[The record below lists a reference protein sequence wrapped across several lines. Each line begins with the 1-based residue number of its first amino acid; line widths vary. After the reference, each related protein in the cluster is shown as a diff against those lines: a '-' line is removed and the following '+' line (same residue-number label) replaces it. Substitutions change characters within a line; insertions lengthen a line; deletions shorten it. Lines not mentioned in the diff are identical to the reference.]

1 MINLFKKKILLQLI
15 VSLTAIIL
23 FCAITVTYFFNRKS
37 TEQVNHDLN
46 KKINNLLIFSQEA
59 YSNPIWNANYEII
72 ESLGKAILNDPE
84 IVGVYVFQENN
95 LAVGLEKVNYLEEFK
110 NIQTVKNKTTFAD
123 SELDSIT
130 KEIFNKKDVI
140 GKIEIVYSSHFAN
153 LEISRKQKELLITF
167 IFIVLSSI
175 ILISLFVEI
184 KFLKPIIILADFSKE
199 IALSRDF
206 SKRVLFKGENEI
218 SVLGNGINYLMES
231 LKQRDLERD
240 QLEDKLRKIQNYLN
254 NIIESMPSMLI
265 TIDDKGIVTQ
275 WNQAAVIATN
285 IKSIDIIGKKIS
297 DVAPFFNTFIE
308 DYDKIIAEKK
318 PLHYYR
324 QHLIGNEQDLRNI
337 SLYPL
342 IANCVKGVVIRV
354 DDITELEKK
363 ESQLR
368 QAQKMETVGTLAGGL
383 AHDFNNVLGGIVG
396 TLSII
401 KFKLDKG
408 KEISNESLKDYLKT
422 MEESGNRAVDMVQ
435 QLLSLSRK
443 SEVSFVPI
451 DLNLSIKHVLK
462 ICQNTFDK
470 SIQLCSSFMEH
481 PAVVNA
487 DATQI
492 EQVLLNLCVNAN
504 HAMTIM
510 RSPDEH
516 PGGVLNISLE
526 MVTVDKI
533 FCKTHVEAEEVDYYK
548 ILISD
553 TGIGMDSTTMAKIFD
568 PFFTTKEKGKGTG
581 LGLAM
586 VYNIVKQHH
595 GFIDV
600 YSEKKLGSSFCIYF
614 PVLHREIDSINQLA
628 SPHLYEGSGLV
639 LVIDDEAS
647 MRNLASE
654 MLAMCGYE
662 TICANDGEEGV
673 EVYRQRY
680 KEIKFVI
687 TDMVMPKKS
696 GKEVYLDLK
705 KINPDVKALL
715 ASGFRQD
722 ERVEAVMQLGVNGFV
737 QKPFTLVALS
747 KKLEEIFG

>member
-1 MINLFKKKILLQLI
+1 
-15 VSLTAIIL
+15 
-23 FCAITVTYFFNRKS
+23 
-37 TEQVNHDLN
+37 
-46 KKINNLLIFSQEA
+46 
-59 YSNPIWNANYEII
+59 
-72 ESLGKAILNDPE
+72 
-84 IVGVYVFQENN
+84 
-95 LAVGLEKVNYLEEFK
+95 
-110 NIQTVKNKTTFAD
+110 
-123 SELDSIT
+123 
-130 KEIFNKKDVI
+130 
-140 GKIEIVYSSHFAN
+140 
-153 LEISRKQKELLITF
+153 
-167 IFIVLSSI
+167 
-175 ILISLFVEI
+175 
-184 KFLKPIIILADFSKE
+184 
-199 IALSRDF
+199 
-206 SKRVLFKGENEI
+206 
-218 SVLGNGINYLMES
+218 
-231 LKQRDLERD
+231 
-240 QLEDKLRKIQNYLN
+240 
-254 NIIESMPSMLI
+254 
-265 TIDDKGIVTQ
+265 
-275 WNQAAVIATN
+275 
-285 IKSIDIIGKKIS
+285 
-297 DVAPFFNTFIE
+297 
-308 DYDKIIAEKK
+308 
-318 PLHYYR
+318 
-324 QHLIGNEQDLRNI
+324 LRNI

-342 IANCVKGVVIRV
+342 VANCVKGVVIRV

-408 KEISNESLKDYLKT
+408 KEISKENLRDYLQT

-443 SEVSFVPI
+443 SEVSFAPV
-451 DLNLSIKHVLK
+451 DLNLSVKHVLK

-470 SIQLCSSFMEH
+470 SIELSSSFMEH

-492 EQVLLNLCVNAN
+492 EQVLLNLCVNAS

-516 PGGVLNISLE
+516 FGGVLNITIE

-553 TGIGMDSTTMAKIFD
+553 TGIGMDATTMAKIFD
-568 PFFTTKEKGKGTG
+568 PFFTTKDKGKGTG

-614 PVLHREIDSINQLA
+614 PVLHRDIDSANQIA
-628 SPHLYEGSGLV
+628 SQPLYEGSGLV

-647 MRNLASE
+647 MRNLAKE
-654 MLAMCGYE
+654 MLLMCGYDA
-662 TICANDGEEGV
+662 ICANDGEEGV

-696 GKEVYLDLK
+696 GKEVYLDIK
-705 KINPDVKALL
+705 KINPDVKVLL

-747 KKLEEIFG
+747 KKLEEVFG